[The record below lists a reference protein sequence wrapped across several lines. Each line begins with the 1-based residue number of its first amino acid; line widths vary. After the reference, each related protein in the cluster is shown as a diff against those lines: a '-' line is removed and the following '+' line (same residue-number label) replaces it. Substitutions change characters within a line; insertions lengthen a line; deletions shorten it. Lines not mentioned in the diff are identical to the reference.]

1 MTIKSAIISN
11 SKKNPPQLSKG
22 LPYLGHA
29 LEFAQSPVGLLQ
41 RGRDQLGEI
50 FSFSLMGKQ
59 VTVLTGPNANQ
70 SFFKAPDDQ
79 LSAREA
85 YKFTIP
91 IFGKGIAYDAS
102 PEVMSEQIGFVFP
115 ALREERMRS
124 YTQFMAQEA
133 QAYFDTWGDSGE
145 IDLLS
150 ACNELTIFMAGRCLI
165 GEEFRTHLTT
175 EFAKLYH
182 DLEGALHLLGFF
194 WPYLP
199 LPSFKRRDK
208 ARARMVQLISEI
220 IANRRKKGIE
230 TEDFL
235 QTLMTAHYSDSTPIT
250 EDNIT
255 GLLLTLLFAGQHT
268 SAVLAA
274 WTGILL
280 LQHPQYLL
288 PILQEQKEVFGDNAK
303 MSLEALGQLVFLER
317 AIREAE
323 RMRPPLVMLMREIMR
338 DFEYEG
344 YLMPAGGM
352 VMVSAA
358 VSHRIPEVFRNPDRY
373 DPERFTPGREEHR
386 QNRYALIGFGGG
398 RHRCI
403 GEAFAYQQVKV
414 IWSILL
420 QQFNLELVQPSYEP
434 DYTTWV
440 VAPRQP
446 CLVRYQ
452 RKKTP
457 TIFNA
462 KLKQG

>member
-1 MTIKSAIISN
+1 MATTYTPSHRTKKS
-11 SKKNPPQLSKG
+11 PPRLSHG

-29 LEFAQSPVGLLQ
+29 LEFARDPVGLLHK
-41 RGRDQLGEI
+41 GRQQFGDI

-70 SFFKAPDDQ
+70 AFFKAPDNQ

-102 PEVMSEQIGFVFP
+102 PEIMSEQISFVFP
-115 ALREERMRS
+115 AMREERMRT
-124 YTQFMAQEA
+124 YAQFMTEEA
-133 QAYFDTWGDSGE
+133 QAYFDSWGNSGE
-145 IDLLS
+145 IDLLC
-150 ACNELTIFMAGRCLI
+150 ACNELTIFIAGRCLI

-175 EFAKLYH
+175 EFAQLYH
-182 DLEGALHLLGFF
+182 DIEGALHLLGFF

-199 LPSFKRRDK
+199 LPSFQRRDK
-208 ARARMVQLISEI
+208 ARIRMVELIAEI
-220 IANRRKKGIE
+220 VANRRNQGIE

-235 QTLMTAHYSDSTPIT
+235 QTLIAAQYSDGTALS

-280 LQHPQYLL
+280 LQHPQHL
-288 PILQEQKEVFGDNAK
+288 PAILQEQQQVFGENPEI
-303 MSLEALGQLVFLER
+303 SLSALGQLSHLES

-323 RMRPPLVMLMREIMR
+323 RMRPPLVMLMRQILE
-338 DFEYEG
+338 DFEYED
-344 YLMPAGGM
+344 YMMPAGGL
-352 VMVSAA
+352 VMVSSA
-358 VSHRIPEVFRNPDRY
+358 VSHRIPDVFPNPDRY
-373 DPERFTPGREEHR
+373 DPSRFAPGREEHR
-386 QNRYALIGFGGG
+386 QHRYALIGFGGG

-420 QQFNLELVQPSYEP
+420 QHFDLELVQASYEP
-434 DYTTWV
+434 NYTTWV
-440 VAPRQP
+440 VGPRQP

-452 RKKTP
+452 RK
-457 TIFNA
+457 
-462 KLKQG
+462 

>member
-1 MTIKSAIISN
+1 MATTYTPSHPT
-11 SKKNPPQLSKG
+11 KKYPPRLSHG

-29 LEFAQSPVGLLQ
+29 LEFARDPVGLLHK
-41 RGRDQLGEI
+41 GRQQFGDI
-50 FSFSLMGKQ
+50 FSFYLIGKQ

-70 SFFKAPDDQ
+70 AFFKAPDHQ

-102 PEVMSEQIGFVFP
+102 PEIMSEQIGFVFP
-115 ALREERMRS
+115 ALREERMRT
-124 YTQFMAQEA
+124 YAQFMAQEA
-133 QAYFDTWGDSGE
+133 QAYFDSWGSSGE

-150 ACNELTIFMAGRCLI
+150 ACNELTIFIAGRCLI

-175 EFAKLYH
+175 EFAHLYH
-182 DLEGALHLLGFF
+182 DIEGALHLLGFF

-208 ARARMVQLISEI
+208 ARIRMVELIAEI
-220 IANRRKKGIE
+220 VANRRNQGIE

-235 QTLMTAHYSDSTPIT
+235 QTLIAAQYSDGTALS

-280 LQHPQYLL
+280 LQHPQYL
-288 PILQEQKEVFGDNAK
+288 PTILQEQKQVFGENPE
-303 MSLEALGQLVFLER
+303 MSLTALGRLSDLES

-323 RMRPPLVMLMREIMR
+323 RMRPPLVMLMRQILE
-338 DFEYEG
+338 DFEYEE
-344 YLMPAGGM
+344 YTMPAGGL
-352 VMVSAA
+352 VMVSSA
-358 VSHRIPEVFRNPDRY
+358 VSHRIAEVFPNPDRY
-373 DPERFTPGREEHR
+373 DPSRFAPGREEHR
-386 QNRYALIGFGGG
+386 QHRYALIGFGGG

-420 QQFNLELVQPSYEP
+420 QQFDLELVQGSYEP
-434 DYTTWV
+434 NYTTWV
-440 VAPRQP
+440 VGPRQP

-452 RKKTP
+452 RK
-457 TIFNA
+457 
-462 KLKQG
+462 

>member
-1 MTIKSAIISN
+1 MTTTSATISN
-11 SKKNPPQLSKG
+11 NKKKPPQLSNG
-22 LPYLGHA
+22 LPYLEHA
-29 LEFAQSPVGLLQ
+29 LEFAQNPVGLLQ
-41 RGRDQLGEI
+41 RGRNQLGEI

-150 ACNELTIFMAGRCLI
+150 ICNELTIFIAGRCLI

-175 EFAKLYH
+175 EFANLYH

-208 ARARMVQLISEI
+208 ARVRMVQLISEI
-220 IANRRKKGIE
+220 IANRRNKGIE

-235 QTLMTAHYSDSTPIT
+235 QTLMTAHYSDGTALS

-280 LQHPQYLL
+280 LQHPQYLPAL
-288 PILQEQKEVFGDNAK
+288 VQEQQAVFGNGRE
-303 MSLEALGQLVFLER
+303 MSLETLGQLVFLER

-344 YLMPAGGM
+344 YLMPAGGL

-358 VSHRIPEVFRNPDRY
+358 VSHRIPEVFQNPDRY
-373 DPERFTPGREEHR
+373 DPERFAPGREEHR

-420 QQFNLELVQPSYEP
+420 QQFNLELVQSSYEP

-440 VAPRQP
+440 VAPRHP

-452 RKKTP
+452 RKDTSNIVDEKS
-457 TIFNA
+457 
-462 KLKQG
+462 KGG